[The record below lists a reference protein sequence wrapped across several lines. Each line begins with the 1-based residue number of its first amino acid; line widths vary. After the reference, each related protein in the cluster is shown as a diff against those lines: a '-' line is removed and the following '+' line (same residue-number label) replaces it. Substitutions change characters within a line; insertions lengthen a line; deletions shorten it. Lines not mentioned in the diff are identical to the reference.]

1 MGPVIQSPAQ
11 RTVPPTTPGHYLPKP
26 GEREYIKPP
35 KFADKFARL
44 DFQAKLMP
52 VIALYPIP
60 ETAPLQEH
68 RISVC
73 GLECTPRSI
82 SWESCKDLERV
93 RIKVPLICQIFNWV
107 ETVEWEG
114 IRLADF
120 LAHSGVEMH
129 PEGFVGVYSQDGQFF
144 EGFSVDEAND
154 PRMLLAT
161 TMNGQPLPLEHGG
174 PVRLVAPFLQGYKSV
189 KWVNA
194 IRATRHDP
202 VGIKRLLA
210 QSKTGRLGTT
220 WQKQYAIVPPAG
232 RTGDPEW
239 AETEETKRLPKY

>member
-1 MGPVIQSPAQ
+1 MGPVMQSPTQETAPLN
-11 RTVPPTTPGHYLPKP
+11 RPEHYLPKP
-26 GEREYIKPP
+26 GEREYIRPP

-44 DFQAKLMP
+44 DFDAVLMP
-52 VIALYPIP
+52 VIALFPIP
-60 ETAPLQEH
+60 ETAPVQEH
-68 RISVC
+68 RITVC
-73 GLECTPRSI
+73 GLECLPHVVT
-82 SWESCKDLERV
+82 WESCKDLPRV
-93 RIKVPLICQIFNWV
+93 RMRVPLICQIFNWV

-120 LAHSGVEMH
+120 LAHAGIETH
-129 PEGFVGVYSQDGQFF
+129 PEGFVAAHSQDGQYF

-161 TMNGQPLPLEHGG
+161 GMNGQPLPLEHGG

-202 VGIKRLLA
+202 EGIKRLLA
-210 QSKTGRLGTT
+210 QSKTGRLGTA
-220 WQKQYAIVPPAG
+220 WQKQFAIVPPAG
-232 RTGDPEW
+232 RTGDPVW
-239 AETEETKRLPKY
+239 AENEETKRFPRI